1 MKKEIKIL
9 GIILIMATIMIIYIL
24 SFYISG
30 ALSINDKRN
39 NYDEISVAKFIEMEL
54 YESVLTKG
62 SRTSDLWGVN
72 ANMINSASN
81 YDEYQVS
88 GNVQSLDSY
97 TDEKTW
103 NSFTVDVYVYHDVII
118 TQNWSFS

>member
-9 GIILIMATIMIIYIL
+9 GIILIIATIMIIYIL

-103 NSFTVDVYVYHDVII
+103 NSFTVDVYVYHDDII

>member
-1 MKKEIKIL
+1 M
-9 GIILIMATIMIIYIL
+9 TIYIF

-39 NYDEISVAKFIEMEL
+39 NYDEISVAKFIEMKL
-54 YESVLTKG
+54 YGSALTDG

-72 ANMINSASN
+72 ANMIDSASN

-103 NSFTVDVYVYHDVII
+103 NSFTVDVYVYHDDII
-118 TQNWSFS
+118 TQNWSFN